1 MLRYFKENREI
12 LVTKTIKYHQNSS
25 LSYRLNYQLLFSPTS
40 PCKSCVKLVWPS
52 ILSLVFMCRMII
64 SILHA
69 SVYIECTDECV
80 FLSIILY
87 YIGLLEGVADKKTS
101 LMGILLKDCTL
112 LCIDAELLYVSYSL
126 QRHCCTL
133 HVTSPHWME
142 CSWFCCCFAVSLANH
157 LY

>member
-25 LSYRLNYQLLFSPTS
+25 LSYRLNYELLFSPTS

-87 YIGLLEGVADKKTS
+87 YTGLLEGVADKKNQFNGYTFKGLYIIVHRCRTAICFIFIATPLLYSPCDFSS
-101 LMGILLKDCTL
+101 LDGIFLILLL
-112 LCIDAELLYVSYSL
+112 F
-126 QRHCCTL
+126 
-133 HVTSPHWME
+133 
-142 CSWFCCCFAVSLANH
+142 CSKFG
-157 LY
+157 